1 MKLRTL
7 LFSLVLLATVGCNS
21 AFKDAMARGDQL
33 ASVGQWD
40 DAAAAYAEALRLD
53 PDDKDA
59 RAALVRAR
67 HEQAGV
73 RIALGQK
80 RLAAGDA
87 KGALSP
93 LADAVRLDPGNPLAE
108 ATFGQAKA
116 AVLAQTHKAMEEQR
130 YKDAFGLARAYLAV
144 DPHNGEARDLEAT
157 ARAKVA
163 EVAVVRGQ
171 THEQSGALAA
181 ALLDY
186 GEAVE
191 YVPGH
196 PGATPRLEATRK
208 ALRDQVT
215 YWVALGNF
223 DGDNSADEL
232 GSDVNAAVLAR
243 GIDTTLPLRIVDQLP
258 KATSKSVKL
267 QGMRLGGVFR
277 GYQSKKTQTTSSRSC
292 DYVCGT
298 EWVANP
304 AYATAESEMRAAQ
317 IALGQAEGRASSA
330 RSAVGPA
337 ERARDQAKSIAD
349 QKRVDAQRAEQ
360 DLSSCRT
367 RTQSQPGACTTEE
380 QRRDRAVEDA
390 GLADE
395 EARRTQQAATD
406 AASEA
411 QSAESDLSTKRSDAE
426 SKKQRFASTPS
437 KVEQDKH
444 CMHSYQVTT
453 VVANA
458 ELECMLRGEGLYD
471 TNPVLNQGV
480 TGRMSQKDET
490 FPPEAGRCAEVKNGD
505 PLTLPSEAEVRRLT
519 LAAAVS
525 ETQRELLAS
534 FARYRRDYA
543 TKGDAAIA
551 DKRSDAAIDHYT
563 RFLFTFGA
571 DHPAEEV
578 DAVVKRVAENA
589 GVSEAAVK
597 LAVFGG
603 PT

>member
-7 LFSLVLLATVGCNS
+7 LCSLALLATIGCNT

-33 ASVGQWD
+33 AALGQWD
-40 DAAAAYAEALRLD
+40 DAALAYSEALRLD
-53 PDDKDA
+53 PDDKEA
-59 RAALVRAR
+59 RAALTRAR

-87 KGALSP
+87 RGALSP
-93 LADAVRLDPGNPLAE
+93 LAEAVRLDPGNPLAE
-108 ATFGQAKA
+108 ATLGQAKA
-116 AVLAQTHKAMEEQR
+116 MVLAQAHKAMDEKR
-130 YKDAFGLARAYLAV
+130 YKDAFELARAFLAV
-144 DPHNGEARDLEAT
+144 DPRNGEARDLEAT
-157 ARAKVA
+157 ARSKVA
-163 EVAVVRGQ
+163 EVAVLRGQ
-171 THEQSGALAA
+171 GHEQSGALAA

-186 GEAVE
+186 GEALE

-196 PGATPRLEATRK
+196 PDAGPRLDAARK
-208 ALRDQVT
+208 SLRDQVT
-215 YWVALGNF
+215 FWVALGNF
-223 DGDNSADEL
+223 DGDSAADEL

-243 GIDTTLPLRIVDQLP
+243 GLDTTLPLRVVDQLP

-330 RSAVGPA
+330 RAAVGPA
-337 ERARDQAKSIAD
+337 ERARDQAKSTAD
-349 QKRVDAQRAEQ
+349 QKRVEAQRAEQ
-360 DLSSCRT
+360 DVSSCRA
-367 RTQSQPGACTTEE
+367 RTQSQPGACSAEE
-380 QRRDRAVEDA
+380 QRRDRATEDA

-411 QSAESDLSTKRSDAE
+411 QSAESDLSVKRSDAE
-426 SKKQRFASTPS
+426 SKKQRFAATPS

-444 CMHSYQVTT
+444 CLHTYQVTT
-453 VVANA
+453 VVAAA
-458 ELECMLRGEGLYD
+458 EVECMLRGEGLYD

-480 TGRMSQKDET
+480 TGRVSQRDET
-490 FPPEAGRCAEVKNGD
+490 FPPEAGRCAEVKSGD

-519 LAAAVS
+519 LAAAVA
-525 ETQRELLAS
+525 EAQRELYAS
-534 FARYRRDYA
+534 FVRYRRDYA
-543 TKGDAAIA
+543 TKGDAALA
-551 DKRSDAAIDHYT
+551 DKRGDAAVDHYT
-563 RFLFTFGA
+563 RYLFTYGA
-571 DHPAEEV
+571 EHPAAEV
-578 DAVVKRVAENA
+578 DPAVKRLSETA

-597 LAVFGG
+597 IAVFGG
-603 PT
+603 AT